1 MQRNATL
8 CETGAMGEVGF
19 EELEKTAGN
28 HDVSELRNVK
38 SNADGGESE
47 VERLKVDADLQ
58 RLIVLWKALPVEI
71 RAGILRLA
79 TMPTNGT

>member
-1 MQRNATL
+1 
-8 CETGAMGEVGF
+8 MGDGGL
-19 EELEKTAGN
+19 EELQKTPGN

-79 TMPTNGT
+79 TMPTNGS